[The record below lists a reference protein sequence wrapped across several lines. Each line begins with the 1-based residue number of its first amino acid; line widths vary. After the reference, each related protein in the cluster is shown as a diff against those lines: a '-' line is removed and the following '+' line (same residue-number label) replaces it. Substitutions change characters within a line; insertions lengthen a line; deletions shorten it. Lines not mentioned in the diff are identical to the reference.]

1 MSFTSWADCLFNS
14 TRILPHSHSKSVYD
28 IMIMTLVSSHITNL
42 HCPSKNTAN
51 QHTVHLID
59 PTAARLF
66 SPTQHFHSLMV
77 LADSWPQPDWP
88 PGSVQVWVK
97 NVTLAFLKLF
107 HCVAWTLSF
116 KDTTACSSID
126 QSRHSW
132 AEEATLSR
140 GGWVIRFYHSCYWL
154 FIWASLTGTMKL
166 LLLDRT
172 SREIYHMVLAPV
184 IERAEQML
192 NKRTC

>member
-1 MSFTSWADCLFNS
+1 
-14 TRILPHSHSKSVYD
+14 
-28 IMIMTLVSSHITNL
+28 
-42 HCPSKNTAN
+42 
-51 QHTVHLID
+51 
-59 PTAARLF
+59 
-66 SPTQHFHSLMV
+66 MV

-172 SREIYHMVLAPV
+172 SREIWRSITWFWHQSLSGQSKCWTSARVSICVGTNIVPRDTLACRPANPE
-184 IERAEQML
+184 IKLLTWHLLDDQCLRFSILWML
-192 NKRTC
+192 GGKKH